1 MDIEST
7 LGEALP
13 GYEIGTELGRGAFGV
28 VIAGRHRQLGREV
41 AIKQLS
47 PGLVNDESV
56 RARFLAEARVLAS
69 IDHPH
74 IVPVYDY
81 VEHDDA
87 CILVMERLAGG
98 TVWRRFVDRGFNQES
113 ACAIA
118 LVTCSGLSGAHQHGV
133 LHRDMKPENIL
144 FGEDRLLKVTDFG
157 IARVLGEDDTLATRD
172 GSLLGTPAYMAPEQ
186 ASGADLGPTTD
197 VYAAGVMLYELLSG
211 RLPFPEEG
219 GSLAIVMRH
228 INEDPTPL
236 AEVAPGVPARIA
248 DVVMQALA
256 RDPINRFES
265 AESFGVAI
273 GQAASA
279 SWGAGWL
286 DRSGIAL
293 REPGAILS
301 GAQSAPAVVRGG
313 ANPTSGGVVRPV
325 IELHAEGADAT
336 GLVLSDL
343 MPLRRAPVSVP
354 EFPSRVAW
362 AAVLVAVV
370 AVVLGL
376 LGVGSSSPTPVLG
389 PGTVTV
395 AGHDPAVGGRVP
407 INLNHQVSINVR
419 SLPRND
425 GTPDS
430 AQLVLSLGGVSVVR
444 STTVPLVRG
453 ATGLRTTLDASSG
466 RYVVGG
472 KLAGSLRL
480 SGPHGTV
487 NDDFGVQAS
496 RSPFST
502 FGGIG
507 GIVLLLFVVAY
518 AESLLRSLRRGR
530 RRDNRTATV
539 VGLVVVGAI
548 GGSTATLWGWMLG
561 IAGPTLVSFVVAAA
575 LGAVAGL
582 LAGLAGRQV
591 GDRTRARRQANR
603 LVLVARRSALPPA
616 TPSPV
621 GVGG

>member
-1 MDIEST
+1 M
-7 LGEALP
+7 
-13 GYEIGTELGRGAFGV
+13 
-28 VIAGRHRQLGREV
+28 
-41 AIKQLS
+41 
-47 PGLVNDESV
+47 
-56 RARFLAEARVLAS
+56 
-69 IDHPH
+69 
-74 IVPVYDY
+74 
-81 VEHDDA
+81 
-87 CILVMERLAGG
+87 
-98 TVWRRFVDRGFNQES
+98 
-113 ACAIA
+113 
-118 LVTCSGLSGAHQHGV
+118 
-133 LHRDMKPENIL
+133 
-144 FGEDRLLKVTDFG
+144 
-157 IARVLGEDDTLATRD
+157 
-172 GSLLGTPAYMAPEQ
+172 
-186 ASGADLGPTTD
+186 
-197 VYAAGVMLYELLSG
+197 
-211 RLPFPEEG
+211 
-219 GSLAIVMRH
+219 MRH

-313 ANPTSGGVVRPV
+313 ANPTSGGSYVRSSNFTLKVPTPP
-325 IELHAEGADAT
+325 DSCS
-336 GLVLSDL
+336 SDL

-419 SLPRND
+419 SLPRERRNTRFGPTRSVARRRVGRALD
-425 GTPDS
+425 DS
-430 AQLVLSLGGVSVVR
+430 APCARGDRLAYDLGRKLRSLR
-444 STTVPLVRG
+444 SRWE
-453 ATGLRTTLDASSG
+453 AR
-466 RYVVGG
+466 
-472 KLAGSLRL
+472 GSLRL

-561 IAGPTLVSFVVAAA
+561 IVGPTLVSFVVAAA